1 MSFSRGMFGLMAAA
15 LILAVLAWPREAPLA
30 QPPTVSSA
38 SSRANFSAD
47 QNPAGPI
54 PQAQGQPQQAPP
66 PPAPTAPLPQPAPA
80 APVKSPTQQTPPGKT
95 PQYNISVESSLVKV
109 DVVVTDQDGNLLTG
123 LTKDNFRV
131 TEDNNPQQVTN
142 FTPTDAPIT
151 IVMLMEFSR
160 NGWISY
166 QGVQWSYPFLNEL
179 KPQDWV
185 ALITYDL
192 NTHIEVDFT
201 QDKDDIENGLRR
213 QMIPSFA
220 ESVMFDALIETLNRL
235 QDVQGK
241 KSILLIGSGFDT
253 FSKHTLDQAYKRVK
267 QSDVTIFCV
276 GMSEDAEEQNEMQ
289 GQSGTARIGYYQTK
303 NELNTFAQM
312 TGGYAWFPRFGGEMP
327 SIFHSVAEMLRHQY
341 TLGFIPAGNT
351 SDGKY
356 HKIKV
361 QVVDKNGQPLMIA
374 NKKGKMQKAV
384 VYARQGYQAPS
395 GTVGD

>member
-1 MSFSRGMFGLMAAA
+1 MSFSRGTFGLIAAV
-15 LILAVLAWPREAPLA
+15 LILGVLAWPHEAP
-30 QPPTVSSA
+30 SA
-38 SSRANFSAD
+38 

-54 PQAQGQPQQAPP
+54 PQNQGQTQALQPP
-66 PPAPTAPLPQPAPA
+66 PPAAPPGARSQQQAP
-80 APVKSPTQQTPPGKT
+80 SGKT
-95 PQYNISVESSLVKV
+95 PQYNISIESALVKV
-109 DVVVTDQDGNLLTG
+109 DVVVTDQDGNIITG

-131 TEDNNPQQVTN
+131 TEDNAAQQVTN

-160 NGWISY
+160 NGWVSQ
-166 QGVQWSYPFLNEL
+166 QGIQWSYPFLNEL

-192 NTHIEVDFT
+192 HSHIEVDFT
-201 QDKDDIENGLRR
+201 QDKTEIENGLRR

-220 ESVMFDALIETLNRL
+220 EAVMFDALIETLDRL

-253 FSKHTLDQAYKRVK
+253 FSKATLDQTYKRVR

-276 GMSEDAEEQNEMQ
+276 GMSEDMEEQREMY
-289 GQSGTARIGYYQTK
+289 GQSGASRIGYYQTK

-327 SIFHSVAEMLRHQY
+327 GIFHSVATFLRNQY
-341 TLGFIPAGNT
+341 TLGFVPSGNT
-351 SDGKY
+351 NDGKY

-361 QVVDKNGQPLMIA
+361 EVVDKNGQPLMIA
-374 NKKGKMQKAV
+374 NKKGKMQKAII
-384 VYARQGYQAPS
+384 YARQGYQAPS
-395 GTVGD
+395 GAVGD

>member
-1 MSFSRGMFGLMAAA
+1 MFGLTAAA
-15 LILAVLAWPREAPLA
+15 LVLAVLAWPREAALA
-30 QPPTVSSA
+30 RLRA
-38 SSRANFSAD
+38 SSIVNSGANSGVNFFAAA

-54 PQAQGQPQQAPP
+54 PQAQGQTQSQQAPP
-66 PPAPTAPLPQPAPA
+66 PVAPGG
-80 APVKSPTQQTPPGKT
+80 SRQQQASSGKT

-109 DVVVTDQDGNLLTG
+109 DVVVTDQEGNLLTN

-131 TEDNNPQQVTN
+131 TEDDTPQQVTN

-160 NGWISY
+160 NGWISQ
-166 QGVQWSYPFLNEL
+166 QGIQWSYPFLNEL

-185 ALITYDL
+185 ALVTYDL
-192 NTHIEVDFT
+192 HTHLEVDFT
-201 QDKDDIENGLRR
+201 QNKDEIENGLRR
-213 QMIPSFA
+213 QMLPSFA
-220 ESVMFDALIETLNRL
+220 ESVMFDSLIETLDRL

-253 FSKHTLDQAYKRVK
+253 FSKHTLDQTYKRVR

-276 GMSEDAEEQNEMQ
+276 GMSEDAEEQNEMR

-303 NELNTFAQM
+303 NELNTFAQQ

-327 SIFHSVAEMLRHQY
+327 SIFHSVAEFLRHQY
-341 TLGFIPAGNT
+341 TLGFVPSGNT
-351 SDGKY
+351 NDGKY

-361 QVVDKNGQPLMIA
+361 QVVDKDGHPLMIA

-384 VYARQGYQAPS
+384 VYARQGYQAAS
-395 GTVGD
+395 GAVGD

>member
-1 MSFSRGMFGLMAAA
+1 MSFSRGMFGLMVAT

-30 QPPTVSSA
+30 QPPTVSRA
-38 SSRANFSAD
+38 SSGANISPA

-54 PQAQGQPQQAPP
+54 PQGQGQAQQAPP
-66 PPAPTAPLPQPAPA
+66 PAAPRGPQQPQP
-80 APVKSPTQQTPPGKT
+80 SSGKT

-109 DVVVTDQDGNLLTG
+109 DVVVTDQEGNIITG
-123 LTKDNFRV
+123 LTRDNFRV
-131 TEDNNPQQVTN
+131 TEDNDPQQVTN

-160 NGWISY
+160 NGWISQ
-166 QGVQWSYPFLNEL
+166 QGIQWSYPFLNEL

-192 NTHIEVDFT
+192 HSHIEVDFT
-201 QDKDDIENGLRR
+201 QDKDEIENGLRR

-220 ESVMFDALIETLNRL
+220 ESVMFDALIETLDRL

-253 FSKHTLDQAYKRVK
+253 FSKHTLDQTYKRVR

-276 GMSEDAEEQNEMQ
+276 GMSEDQEERNEMQ
-289 GQSGTARIGYYQTK
+289 GQDGTARIGYYQTK

-312 TGGYAWFPRFGGEMP
+312 TGGYSWFPRFAGEMP
-327 SIFHSVAEMLRHQY
+327 GIFHSVATFLRNQY
-341 TLGFIPAGNT
+341 TLGFVPSGNAT
-351 SDGKY
+351 DGKY

-361 QVVDKNGQPLMIA
+361 QVVDKNGQPMLIA
-374 NKKGKMQKAV
+374 NKKGKLQKAI

-395 GTVGD
+395 GTIGD